1 MSVTY
6 EWIAPCHFGLEAV
19 LKNELTAL
27 GYEITETTDG
37 RVTFRGGIEA
47 AARANIFLRTAER
60 VLLKAG
66 SFTARSFDELFEG
79 TKALPWEEFIPKDGR
94 VWVTKASSVKSQLF
108 SPSDIQSVMKK
119 AIVERM
125 NAAMHLAVIPET
137 GASFPLR
144 VFLLKDV
151 VTVGIDT
158 TGTSLHKRGY
168 RPLTVEAPI
177 SETLAAALIKLTP
190 WNKDRILVDPFC
202 GSGTFPIEAAMM
214 ACGIAPGLNRS
225 FLAEQWP
232 HLIADKIWKD
242 AREEA
247 REKIHMDI
255 ATDIQGF
262 DIDAEAVKAARANAK
277 MAGVDSK
284 IHFQQRPLKDLSHAK
299 AYGFLIMNPPYGE
312 RLEEKE
318 ALPALYREIGERFR
332 SLDRWSMYLIT
343 SYENAEKDIGRK
355 ADKNRKIYN
364 GMLKTYYYQFLG
376 PKPPRRSV
384 LNEKADTN
392 DD

>member
-125 NAAMHLAVIPET
+125 KAAMHLAVIPET

-144 VFLLKDV
+144 VFLWV
-151 VTVGIDT
+151 SIPPARRCTSAA
-158 TGTSLHKRGY
+158 TGRAPWR
-168 RPLTVEAPI
+168 RP
-177 SETLAAALIKLTP
+177 
-190 WNKDRILVDPFC
+190 F
-202 GSGTFPIEAAMM
+202 
-214 ACGIAPGLNRS
+214 
-225 FLAEQWP
+225 
-232 HLIADKIWKD
+232 
-242 AREEA
+242 
-247 REKIHMDI
+247 
-255 ATDIQGF
+255 
-262 DIDAEAVKAARANAK
+262 
-277 MAGVDSK
+277 
-284 IHFQQRPLKDLSHAK
+284 
-299 AYGFLIMNPPYGE
+299 
-312 RLEEKE
+312 
-318 ALPALYREIGERFR
+318 
-332 SLDRWSMYLIT
+332 
-343 SYENAEKDIGRK
+343 
-355 ADKNRKIYN
+355 
-364 GMLKTYYYQFLG
+364 
-376 PKPPRRSV
+376 PRRSRPRSSNS
-384 LNEKADTN
+384 LRGTKTASWWIRSAAAAPSPSKRR
-392 DD
+392 